1 MPSEAITVTDVESS
15 VEVFILSQVR
25 LRGPLQPRLEAN
37 AIAEGRGGVEL
48 VLLFSGSSPEPSTS
62 NAEDIEEEDE
72 TSETELFPTR
82 REGRAVMEEAGG
94 RREF

>member
-1 MPSEAITVTDVESS
+1 M
-15 VEVFILSQVR
+15 
-25 LRGPLQPRLEAN
+25 
-37 AIAEGRGGVEL
+37 